1 MIRYVL
7 TSMIAGDALGSAVD
21 GMTRGHIRA
30 HFRSITGYID
40 PEPALKNRLES
51 WRKPGLY
58 SSISQ
63 MMLML
68 AMSCPRRGACAESF
82 RRAVASSPEVAGYDY
97 GIFRYPGAVER
108 AFILAMKDPRQNR
121 QTTEQPCARVIPV
134 MTFLSFRNNSGA
146 DQILDVTAAVRLFT
160 LDCSTLA
167 CALIYSSL
175 LMGLASG
182 ALSLDR
188 TVQAS
193 AEAAAGVADAVDD
206 NSSAIFA
213 GGVNPGTLIGE
224 LRSAIDLLGEMASAA
239 TIGAAEEIIV
249 SHVNRKL
256 KTPVT
261 RATVNLPSALFPYA
275 LAVSAFAG
283 AAGTAPAPAA
293 AVYEGG
299 STAALAAMAGALG
312 AAQGGRLRQ
321 DDPLVQNLVNRKKV
335 LALVDALS
343 AGTAS
348 PGPEA
353 LDDFIRSEASLTG
366 KEQEE
371 LKARLRHTK
380 KKQRSGPLTRA
391 EKEKELARHV
401 VESWT
406 KYDRA
411 RWKKERQRHDKNDES

>member
-1 MIRYVL
+1 
-7 TSMIAGDALGSAVD
+7 MIAGDALGSAVD

-68 AMSCPRRGACAESF
+68 AMSCTRRGVCAESF
-82 RRAVASSPEVAGYDY
+82 RRAAASSPEVAGYDY

-134 MTFLSFRNNSGA
+134 TTFLSFRNNSVA
-146 DQILDVTAAVRLFT
+146 DHILDVTAAVRLFT
-160 LDCSTLA
+160 LDYSTLA

-175 LMGLASG
+175 LRGLASG
-182 ALSLDR
+182 ALSRDHPM
-188 TVQAS
+188 QAS
-193 AEAAAGVADAVDD
+193 AEAATGVAGAVDD
-206 NSSAIFA
+206 NSSAVFA

-224 LRSAIDLLGEMASAA
+224 LRSEIGLLGEMASSPA
-239 TIGAAEEIIV
+239 TGAAEEIIV
-249 SHVNRKL
+249 SRVNRKL

-275 LAVSAFAG
+275 LAVSTL
-283 AAGTAPAPAA
+283 AAADATAPAA
-293 AVYEGG
+293 AVQEGG

-312 AAQGGRLRQ
+312 AARGGCLGQ
-321 DDPLVQNLVNRKKV
+321 DDPLVRNLVNRKKV
-335 LALVDALS
+335 LALVDALA
-343 AGTAS
+343 AGAVS
-348 PGPEA
+348 PEA